1 MFTEAFAFFFGS
13 MKGVTVEESIAVIAF
28 MFAIAFGFLFGWYL
42 SNRYVRSKIVDLG
55 NLYISLSKDN
65 KIEDLYLSIT
75 PEDMDILARKNHGYV
90 TFKISVEH
98 EPSR

>member
-1 MFTEAFAFFFGS
+1 M
-13 MKGVTVEESIAVIAF
+13 EEIIVVIVF
-28 MFAIAFGFLFGWYL
+28 IFAIALGLLFGWYL
-42 SNRYVRSKIVDLG
+42 SNRSVRSKIVDLG

-65 KIEDLYLSIT
+65 KVEDMYLAVT

-90 TFKISVEH
+90 TFKIRVEH

>member
-1 MFTEAFAFFFGS
+1 M
-13 MKGVTVEESIAVIAF
+13 EESIVVIAF
-28 MFAIAFGFLFGWYL
+28 IFAIAFGFLFGWYL
-42 SNRYVRSKIVDLG
+42 SNRSVRSKIVDLG

-65 KIEDLYLSIT
+65 KIEDLYLAVT

-90 TFKISVEH
+90 TFKVRVEH

>member
-1 MFTEAFAFFFGS
+1 MFTEAFAFFGS

-42 SNRYVRSKIVDLG
+42 SNRYVRSKIIDLG

-75 PEDMDILARKNHGYV
+75 PEDMDILARKNYGYV
-90 TFKISVEH
+90 TFKVRVEH
-98 EPSR
+98 EASR